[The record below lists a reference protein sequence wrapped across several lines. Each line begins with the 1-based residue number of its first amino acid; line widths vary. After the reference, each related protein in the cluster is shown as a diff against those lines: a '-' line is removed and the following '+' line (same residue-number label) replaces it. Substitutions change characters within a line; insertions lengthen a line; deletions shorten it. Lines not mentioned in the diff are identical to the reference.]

1 MTNAEIIIYSADH
14 DSSRIEVRVE
24 DETIWLTQSQIV
36 NLFSSSK
43 ANVSEHIKQIYL
55 SKELETEATVRK
67 FRIVQIEGSR
77 SVTRSID
84 HYNLDMIISIGYRV
98 NSIRGTQFRIW
109 ANRVLKEYLLK
120 GYVVNQRLER
130 LEHKIVEHDQ
140 KFDLLIVSEH
150 IKQIY
155 LSKEL
160 ESGATV
166 RNFRPIQEALIK
178 AETYELI

>member
-55 SKELETEATVRK
+55 SKELE
-67 FRIVQIEGSR
+67 
-77 SVTRSID
+77 
-84 HYNLDMIISIGYRV
+84 
-98 NSIRGTQFRIW
+98 
-109 ANRVLKEYLLK
+109 
-120 GYVVNQRLER
+120 
-130 LEHKIVEHDQ
+130 
-140 KFDLLIVSEH
+140 
-150 IKQIY
+150 
-155 LSKEL
+155 
-160 ESGATV
+160 SGATV
-166 RNFRPIQEALIK
+166 RNFRPIQEALTK